1 MVNLRDDLDLELW
14 RYVEVCRG
22 IYMGSKSCFLSV
34 FDSVRPLRS
43 SIFLLSYVSSFILR
57 LSTSRVKFFTRV
69 DGEFES

>member
-1 MVNLRDDLDLELW
+1 MVDLRDDFDLELW

-22 IYMGSKSCFLSV
+22 IYMDCKPCFLSV

-57 LSTSRVKFFTRV
+57 LSRVKFFTRV